1 MRPGP
6 DRARRIALT
15 GGIATGK
22 SYVRAAFD
30 ALGVPTIDADREARA
45 AVAPGTDGWRAVR
58 ARFGEGIVGTDGE
71 INRKALGAIVF
82 ADADAR
88 RGLEAIIH
96 PIVRR
101 AIDAWFASLA
111 AADSP
116 FGIADIPL
124 LFETGRQAE
133 FDGVIVAACSPDIQ
147 LQRLIERDALTPDAA
162 QRRVDAQLPI
172 EDKARLADWV
182 IRTDTTFADTTA
194 QVRATWQL
202 LRLRYT
208 PRGGGDRPDA

>member
-1 MRPGP
+1 MS
-6 DRARRIALT
+6 RAGRAQRIALT

-58 ARFGEGIVGTDGE
+58 ARFGEGIAGPDGE
-71 INRKALGAIVF
+71 IDRKALAAIVF
-82 ADADAR
+82 SDAEAR
-88 RGLEAIIH
+88 RDLEAIVH

-101 AIDAWFASLA
+101 AIDAWFASPP

-116 FGIADIPL
+116 FAIADIPL

-133 FDGVIVAACSPDIQ
+133 FDGVIVVACTPDIQ
-147 LQRLIERDALTPDAA
+147 LRRLMERDGLTHDDA

-172 EDKARLADWV
+172 EDKARVADWV

-194 QVRATWQL
+194 QVRATWQS
-202 LRLRYT
+202 LRSRYM
-208 PRGGGDRPDA
+208 PCAGGDRR

>member
-1 MRPGP
+1 MSRDPE
-6 DRARRIALT
+6 RARRIALT

-30 ALGVPTIDADREARA
+30 ALGVPTIDADRQARA
-45 AVAPGTDGWRAVR
+45 AVAPGTDGWHAVR
-58 ARFGEGIVGTDGE
+58 ARFGEGIIGTDGE
-71 INRKALGAIVF
+71 LDRKALAAIVF

-88 RGLEAIIH
+88 RDLEAIIH

-111 AADSP
+111 AAGSP

-124 LFETGRQAE
+124 LFERGRQAE
-133 FDGVIVAACSPDIQ
+133 VDGVIVVACSPDIQ
-147 LQRLIERDALTPDAA
+147 LRRLMERDGLTQDDA

-182 IRTDTTFADTTA
+182 IRTDTTFADTSA
-194 QVRATWQL
+194 QVHSTWQL
-202 LRLRYT
+202 LRSRYAS
-208 PRGGGDRPDA
+208 R

>member
-1 MRPGP
+1 MSRGRE
-6 DRARRIALT
+6 RARRIALT

-22 SYVRAAFD
+22 SYVRAAFE
-30 ALGVPTIDADREARA
+30 ALGVPTIDADRQARA

-58 ARFGEGIVGTDGE
+58 ARFGEGIIGTDGE
-71 INRKALGAIVF
+71 LDRKGLAAIVF

-88 RGLEAIIH
+88 RDLEAIVH
-96 PIVRR
+96 PVVRR

-133 FDGVIVAACSPDIQ
+133 VDGVIVVACSPDIQ
-147 LQRLIERDALTPDAA
+147 LRRLMERDGLTHDDA

-182 IRTDTTFADTTA
+182 IRTDATFADTAA
-194 QVRATWQL
+194 QVRSTWQL
-202 LRLRYT
+202 LQSRYV
-208 PRGGGDRPDA
+208 PREGGPN

>member
-1 MRPGP
+1 MS
-6 DRARRIALT
+6 RAAERRGRIALT

-30 ALGVPTIDADREARA
+30 ALGVPTIDADRQARA

-58 ARFGEGIVGTDGE
+58 ARFGEGIAGPDGA
-71 INRKALGAIVF
+71 IDRTALAAIVF
-82 ADADAR
+82 ADAEAR
-88 RGLEAIIH
+88 RDLEAIVH

-101 AIDAWFASLA
+101 AIDAWFASPA
-111 AADSP
+111 VANSP

-133 FDGVIVAACSPDIQ
+133 FDGVIVAACAPDIQ
-147 LQRLIERDALTPDAA
+147 LRRLMERDGLTHDDA
-162 QRRVDAQLPI
+162 QRRLDAQLPI
-172 EDKARLADWV
+172 EEKARVADWV

-194 QVRATWQL
+194 QVRVTWQL
-202 LRLRYT
+202 LRSRYMPCT
-208 PRGGGDRPDA
+208 GGDQR